1 LSHNALA
8 TPEFDFR
15 LAIHTPAGFSATM
28 IFDTAEFSTTIIFD
42 WLSTLLLDSQPPCA
56 SALDYFSKLY
66 GFPPTYFIFAV
77 MIIEF
82 LRNSYPGQA
91 DSWNY

>member
-66 GFPPTYFIFAV
+66 GFPPTYFNFKK
-77 MIIEF
+77 
-82 LRNSYPGQA
+82 
-91 DSWNY
+91 